1 MLGRNDIKFNF
12 WQKYKNT
19 KMNSSTNTKHK
30 NHSRT
35 SKKIQTFLYSNLYS
49 TQSKSLA

>member
-19 KMNSSTNTKHK
+19 KMNSSTDTKHIRE
-30 NHSRT
+30 SREN
-35 SKKIQTFLYSNLYS
+35 QAQEQVNDDSNFFIF
-49 TQSKSLA
+49 